1 MKLRW
6 FVSAVLA
13 AGLGLGCTHGSQSSH
28 PRKGLDTLRA
38 GLVEYDDLERKY
50 LLTSFFRTLRP
61 EDVPSVVAEVEK
73 HRVGFGADDIR
84 LWMLAWTRFD
94 GPAAFATATDW
105 PTRWRSTLMKETM
118 HAWGYNDGRAALAA
132 CKAVEVD
139 EEDFRDLL
147 CSNVIDGWVESRD
160 GIGAAEYAATVT
172 ISRRRSRLAFRIVGN
187 AKRYGPDTVIE
198 LVNGV
203 PADAP
208 NDFKRAVFFH
218 AGGVLARLD
227 PERVSS
233 WYERHM
239 MHSYSLG
246 SLGNIATK
254 WAADH
259 DPAAA
264 IAWIEGLDLDRAHD
278 KERGEAIGKAFASW
292 QEKAPGA
299 ARTWLTSSTPGP
311 KRDRAIKEMAKA
323 ITEESP
329 AEAMY
334 WVQQIDDS
342 ELRRRQMF
350 RYTRRWF
357 LQDPDGAKA
366 WIKASDLSPDTQ
378 QGLLNNLP
386 RLSEA
391 KTGRRATGEKG
402 KKKKRQGR
410 RGKSKAKAKQPALDE
425 SVE

>member
-1 MKLRW
+1 MKLRC
-6 FVSAVLA
+6 FVAAVLA
-13 AGLGLGCTHGSQSSH
+13 AGLGLGCTHGSQSSP
-28 PRKGLDTLRA
+28 PRPGLDTLRA

-61 EDVPSVVAEVEK
+61 EDVPSVIAEVER
-73 HRVGFGADDIR
+73 HRVGFEADDVR

-94 GPAAFATATDW
+94 GPGAFAMATNW
-105 PTRWRSTLMKETM
+105 PTHWRSTLMQETM
-118 HAWGYNDGRAALAA
+118 WAWGYNDGRAAHAA
-132 CKAVEVD
+132 CKQVEVE
-139 EEDFRDLL
+139 EEDFRDKL

-160 GIGAAEYAATVT
+160 GVGAAEYAATVT
-172 ISRRRSRLAFRIVGN
+172 ISRRRSRLAFRIIGN

-203 PADAP
+203 PEDAP

-227 PERVSS
+227 PERAAS

-254 WAADH
+254 WAVDH
-259 DPAAA
+259 DAAAA
-264 IAWIEGLDLDRAHD
+264 IAWIEGLDLDASHK
-278 KERGEAIGKAFASW
+278 KERGEAIGNAFASW
-292 QEKAPGA
+292 QAKAPGD
-299 ARTWLTSSTPGP
+299 ARTWLTSIAPGP
-311 KRDRAIKEMAKA
+311 IRDRSIKQMAKA
-323 ITEESP
+323 ITHDSP

-334 WVQQIDDS
+334 WVQQIDDD

-357 LQDPDGAKA
+357 LQDPDGVKDWLAA
-366 WIKASDLSPDTQ
+366 ADLDPDFK
-378 QGLLNNLP
+378 QGLVNNLP

-402 KKKKRQGR
+402 KKKKKRRGR
-410 RGKSKAKAKQPALDE
+410 RGKSESKAKSIEPDE
-425 SVE
+425 